1 MGRKSYPF
9 KFLDAYGKEDQ
20 RIFFGRD
27 QEVDELYRLVF
38 QTNLLLIY
46 GPSGTGKTSLIRC
59 GLANRFKPAQWLDLF
74 VRRGSDINQSLLDAI
89 VQRTPEK
96 AVSAGSAAEGLDWF
110 ESMLEAEK
118 GDEAPAG
125 APEAFESDDP
135 IAQALHRLYLS
146 TFTPI
151 YLIFDQFEELY
162 TLGNA
167 EEQAQFARTIEI
179 LVQLPLPV
187 KIIFAMREEYLARLY
202 KLEKAVP
209 QLRNKKLRLE
219 PMDLPRVEQVI
230 LQATLHNP
238 ESNITLQ
245 QGEEAAIAK
254 AIVEKIREGD
264 VDIQLPYLQV
274 FMDRLYETASGE
286 PILRDKEVHFEL
298 DLVQQMG
305 SIGGELA
312 GFIDRQSQRIH
323 KVLSHKF
330 PGLQISTL
338 WQVLSPFATLDGTKI
353 PIQQEALLD
362 IQQNLDLPRSH
373 SKAEFLKEAIA
384 ELENSRILR
393 YRKNEGTYEV
403 AHDTLALQ
411 IADKRSEDEKAYLK
425 TRRIITEGFA
435 VYQDTNALLSR
446 EQLAFIKPYE
456 ARLREEIRPEQQTFI
471 QHSKNRRL
479 RQRLL
484 LWSVIALA
492 FIASILVIVR
502 INAERDKAQTALDY
516 LEKSNTEV
524 VKLILKNADREVLNL
539 KYESALTM
547 IQSAAKLQVSKE
559 EVTNSWLEIAFWHAE
574 TGDSLRAVN
583 LLDSIADFAG
593 IKISRAKPLREK
605 MKAIDPG
612 HYKYLFESKYYPE
625 MVLVEGGV
633 FDMGCDR
640 SIDPDCQSDETLH
653 KQKVSSFQ
661 MAKYETTVW
670 QYALF
675 CAATG
680 KDIKKDHLASTWT
693 DPGDNPV
700 VKVNWFDAVEYANWV
715 GRQKGLKEAITKGD
729 EGRYSVNLRSGYRL
743 PTEAEW
749 EYAAKGGKAGL
760 DSITIYS
767 GSNDLDK
774 VGWFEG
780 NNNIRTRPVGQKK
793 PNPLGLFDMSGNVWE
808 WCWDWY
814 GSYPESPEKD
824 YEGQKEEGSSR
835 VLRGGSGG
843 NSAVS
848 CRVAIRNFFSPDL
861 RYIDLG
867 FRVVFVP

>member
-96 AVSAGSAAEGLDWF
+96 VVSAGSAAEGLDWF

-524 VKLILKNADREVLNL
+524 VKLILKNAERDVYTLRYEDALEKIKAAASLGALKPEV
-539 KYESALTM
+539 
-547 IQSAAKLQVSKE
+547 AKA
-559 EVTNSWLEIAFWHAE
+559 WLEIAFWHGEAGN
-574 TGDSLRAVN
+574 TQRAAV
-583 LLDSIADFAG
+583 LLDSAAALLNKPVTILQPFRES
-593 IKISRAKPLREK
+593 IRAFDPDEYEK
-605 MKAIDPG
+605 LM
-612 HYKYLFESKYYPE
+612 ERYYPV
-625 MVLVEGGV
+625 MVDVEGGV
-633 FDMGCDR
+633 FDMGCDPG
-640 SIDPDCQSDETLH
+640 DNCEDLH
-653 KQKVSSFQ
+653 KQEVSSFQ
-661 MAKYETTVW
+661 MAKYETTWW
-670 QYALF
+670 QYFLF
-675 CAATG
+675 CRATG
-680 KDIKKDHLASTWT
+680 HEYQSPGWGT
-693 DPGDNPV
+693 DGDNPAV
-700 VKVNWFDAVEYANWV
+700 SVNWYDAVDYANWV
-715 GRQKGLKEAITKGD
+715 SKQKGYSAAISQD
-729 EGRYSVNLRSGYRL
+729 DSGRYKIDRESKGYRL

-749 EYAAKGGKAGL
+749 EYAAKGGKHR
-760 DSITIYS
+760 SPFIYS
-767 GSNDLDK
+767 GDSVLVE
-774 VGWFEG
+774 VGWFYENSG
-780 NNNIRTRPVGQKK
+780 SRTRSVEDKK
-793 PNPLGLFDMSGNVWE
+793 ANALGLYHMSGNLWE

-814 GSYPESPEKD
+814 DSDYPENPDKD
-824 YEGQKEEGSSR
+824 YEGPEDGSFR
-835 VLRGGSGG
+835 VLRGGSWYGYAG
-843 NSAVS
+843 S
-848 CRVAIRNFFSPDL
+848 CRVAFRYIYSPDF
-861 RYIDLG
+861 RINFIG
-867 FRVVFVP
+867 FRLVFVP